1 MNYSK
6 AFSYVFDDKDWVSKI
21 LIAGLIF
28 LIPIVGQIYMM
39 GWSIE
44 IIRRYKA
51 GRRDIL
57 PATHFSAF
65 LTLGLKMLV
74 VGLIYAI
81 PVIIL
86 TFILNLFT
94 GISSSSDSGTIQFIF
109 GSLGCFGGLL
119 SILVN
124 LLIALVGVYGMIKLA
139 ETDQIKACLDFSDIY
154 NCIKANLGKFVIVA
168 LLMIV
173 AELIQGAGLIICIGI
188 IFTAP
193 YGYAISAHLVGQLWD
208 NLDTSYDRKAK
219 PFRGSTR
226 SSDDIIEE
234 APFTKV
240 EDIEKKA
247 AEETADVPEEIVI
260 EEPAVE
266 EPAAEEPAAEEP
278 VAEEPAAEV
287 SEPDPLE
294 TPAAQEETP
303 ADEPAEEKP
312 ADDSDNDLPSFE

>member
-94 GISSSSDSGTIQFIF
+94 GISSSSDSGTVQFIF

-124 LLIALVGVYGMIKLA
+124 LLIALVSVYGMIKLA

-219 PFRGSTR
+219 PFRGAVKS

-240 EDIEKKA
+240 DDIEKKA

-260 EEPAVE
+260 EEPVVE
-266 EPAAEEPAAEEP
+266 EPAAEEPA
-278 VAEEPAAEV
+278 AEEPAAEV